1 MAEITGADAI
11 VESLL
16 ANNVDTMF
24 GLPGGQ
30 LDHLFDS
37 IYRSNGKI
45 NIIHSRHE
53 QGAAYMAL
61 GYAQT
66 TEKAG
71 VYAVVPG
78 PGLLN
83 TTAAL
88 CTAWACNSKVLAI
101 SGQVHLDGI
110 DSGYGHL
117 HEIPDQL
124 GLIRH
129 LTKSAERIEDAAET
143 PATMERAFRA
153 LHSGRPQPVEVEM
166 PMDIMGE
173 RKEIAS
179 AVVAGRDPVPAID
192 DEQIKAA
199 AALLLKAKRPM
210 IVIGS
215 GALDSGGSL
224 KAVADRLQAPV
235 MSKRKGK
242 GVISDDDYLSQNLPA
257 GHRLWGE
264 ADAVLAVG
272 TRLKMPLTMWGK
284 DDDLKLVRVDIDP
297 EEISRICEADISILG
312 DADSVLTALANEL
325 EHSGSANAS
334 REDELTAL
342 KAAVKA
348 EMHQHVGPQMA
359 YLDVIRAVMPRDGYF
374 VDEVTQVGFVSW
386 SGFPVYEPRH
396 FVSAS
401 QQGTLGYGFATALGV
416 AAAHPDKPVI
426 AISGDGGYLF
436 NIQEI
441 ATAVQYQLNLV
452 SIVFND
458 NTYTNVQRQQDEWF
472 EGRRLCSDLHNPDFV
487 KLADSF
493 GASGYRVDS
502 PEALRILLPKA
513 FAEAGPTI
521 IEVALTDRMPTPWR
535 FILMEQNR
543 RALCA

>member
-11 VESLL
+11 IESLVI
-16 ANNVDTMF
+16 NGVDTMF

-37 IYRSNGKI
+37 IYRSDGRIKI
-45 NIIHSRHE
+45 LHSRHE
-53 QGAAYMAL
+53 QGAAYMAF

-66 TEKAG
+66 TGRPG

-88 CTAWACNSKVLAI
+88 STAWACNSPVLAI

-129 LTKSAERIEDAAET
+129 LTKWAARIERGSDT
-143 PATMERAFRA
+143 PAIMHEAFQQLR
-153 LHSGRPQPVEVEM
+153 SGRPRPVEVEM

-173 RKEIAS
+173 KAAIDAAS
-179 AVVAGRDPVPAID
+179 AAVGLAAPAVDPD
-192 DEQIKAA
+192 QIRAA
-199 AALLLKAKRPM
+199 AELLASAKKPM

-215 GALDSGGSL
+215 GVLDAGVSL

-235 MSKRKGK
+235 MAKRKGK
-242 GVISDDDYLSQNLPA
+242 GIISDDDYLSVNIPA
-257 GHRLWGE
+257 GHHLWGE
-264 ADAVLAVG
+264 TDAVLAVG

-284 DDDLKLVRVDIDP
+284 DEALKLVRVDIDP
-297 EEISRICEADISILG
+297 EEISRICEAEVSILG
-312 DADSVLTALANEL
+312 DADAVLTALANEL
-325 EHSGSANAS
+325 EQHGPAKQS
-334 REDELTAL
+334 REDELLAL
-342 KAAVKA
+342 RAAVNA
-348 EMHQHVGPQMA
+348 DMHKHVGPQMA
-359 YLDVIRAVMPRDGYF
+359 YLDVIREVMPRDGYF
-374 VDEVTQVGFVSW
+374 IDEVTQIGFVSW

-396 FVSAS
+396 FVSAA
-401 QQGTLGYGFATALGV
+401 QQGTLGYGLATALGV
-416 AAAHPDKPVI
+416 ATAHPDKPVV

-436 NIQEI
+436 NIQEL
-441 ATAVQYQLNLV
+441 ATAVKYQLNLV

-472 EGRRLCSDLHNPDFV
+472 DGRRICSDLHNPDFV

-493 GASGYRVDS
+493 GASAYRVDS
-502 PEALRILLPKA
+502 PAKLKNLLPRA
-513 FAEAGPTI
+513 FAEPGPTV
-521 IEVALTDRMPTPWR
+521 IEVQISERMPTPWR
-535 FILMEQNR
+535 YIIMEQNR
-543 RALCA
+543 QAICA